1 MSHYTSKKNQK
12 EESCTYHNI
21 CLALSKRIR
30 RQQEMLDNGEVAN
43 TEDQNNDTADYAE
56 GLRRMLSSMY
66 AHTSSNVL
74 SATMARKLLSS
85 GGRFRF
91 SHEFLYIPLKHL
103 LEWHDNIEHLEFSLR
118 RVKDIDGKWEHVQD
132 FL

>member
-1 MSHYTSKKNQK
+1 MSHYTSQKNQK

-30 RQQEMLDNGEVAN
+30 RQQEMLENGEVAN
-43 TEDQNNDTADYAE
+43 TEDQKNDTADYAE
-56 GLRRMLSSMY
+56 GLRRMLSSIY

-74 SATMARKLLSS
+74 SATMARKMLSS

-91 SHEFLYIPLKHL
+91 SHEFLHIPLKHL
-103 LEWHDNIEHLEFSLR
+103 LEWHDNIEHLEFILR
-118 RVKDIDGKWEHVQD
+118 KVKNIDGKWEHVQD

>member
-1 MSHYTSKKNQK
+1 MFLLCHIISVKKNQK

-30 RQQEMLDNGEVAN
+30 RQQEMLENGEVAN
-43 TEDQNNDTADYAE
+43 TDYAE
-56 GLRRMLSSMY
+56 GLRRMLSSIY

-74 SATMARKLLSS
+74 SATMARKLLSN

-91 SHEFLYIPLKHL
+91 SHEFLHIPLKHL
-103 LEWHDNIEHLEFSLR
+103 LEWHDNIERLEFILR
-118 RVKDIDGKWEHVQD
+118 RVKNIDGKWEHVQD